1 MNIDQSLA
9 TLGLNEKEIRVYK
22 AVLQEGIAKPSAV
35 SKQADVKRST
45 TYVVL
50 EDLEEKGFVFQV
62 PKESKKRYR
71 ARPPEV
77 IFEQKE
83 KELKQAK
90 ETLPE
95 LKALADE
102 GDSKPHVL
110 FFEGEDGIREVLNY
124 KLEDMAGKELP
135 NFMCTMDEE
144 TIERF
149 GNFMEYNKRL
159 DELDIKERG
168 ISPLDPSLPA
178 IEKHREM
185 DDAFDREVIEIPLEK
200 YNSQVGMEIGDD
212 WVKIYDFANLQ
223 ALIIENAAITDS
235 LEQIFNLLWENLKEN
250 EKQLS

>member
-1 MNIDQSLA
+1 MNIDQGLA

-22 AVLQEGIAKPSAV
+22 AVLQEGIANPSSV

-77 IFEQKE
+77 VFEQKE
-83 KELKQAK
+83 KEFKQAK

-110 FFEGEDGIREVLNY
+110 FFEGEDGIREVFNY
-124 KLEDMAGKELP
+124 KLDEMAGKELP

-144 TIERF
+144 TVKRF
-149 GNFMEYNKRL
+149 DNFMEYNNRL
-159 DELDIKERG
+159 QELNISERG
-168 ISPLDPSLPA
+168 ISPIDPSLPA
-178 IEKHREM
+178 IEEHRQM
-185 DDAFDREVIEIPLEK
+185 DDAFDREVIELPLEK
-200 YNSQVGMEIGDD
+200 YNSQVSMEIGDD

-223 ALIIENAAITDS
+223 ALIVENEAITQT
-235 LEQIFNLLWENLKEN
+235 LEQIFDLLWNNLKE
-250 EKQLS
+250 EKRQ